1 MSDGDRELAASS
13 GGGGIDMEA
22 YGATY
27 RLRYLDIPPDTYDVV
42 AELQRFTTVRRS
54 FTVAVGSEVTLA
66 SPLAVATV
74 QETVTV
80 TGQTPLVELTQTEQG
95 TQFTATEV
103 ANLPVNSRDFTEF
116 ALLSPGVVRGRSQG
130 AGWGSQSG
138 FSASGNRGD
147 QNAINIDGL
156 VNKSMDNGSENGN
169 FSQAAVQEFQVVTQ
183 SAPAEYGG
191 SAGGVINAVTRSG
204 TNQLAGDGFFF
215 LRHNA
220 LDKPPFD
227 LETGSDG
234 IVRAVP
240 EPEADE
246 FRRTVAGF
254 AVGGPIRRD
263 KAFFFG
269 VLDRTDNNEPRVR
282 TILPSTIELVRQRAL
297 PDLARLPEG
306 LRPRFIAGHSLG
318 EFSALVAAGALPF
331 RDALRLVA
339 ERGRL
344 AATNG
349 ARGAMA
355 AVVGL
360 PVDEVERVIAAAVPD
375 GTAVVANDNGPQHV
389 TIAGAQASIAVA
401 ADALVRRGAK
411 RVVQLRISGAFH
423 CPPMARI
430 GDDLRTVMAGL
441 TFRDPVVP
449 VVANVSARPCETAA
463 AIPETLVR
471 HLSQRV
477 EWLKSVRFMAERGAS
492 TFVEIGAGQVVNG
505 LIRRIA
511 DVELLNVSDPS
522 SIRQALER
530 LRARLA

>member
-1 MSDGDRELAASS
+1 MAIAFVFPGQGSQDVGMGRSVYETSAAARRIFDEADSVLGASISAACFEGPAERLDDTQVSQPAILTTSIALLAAFIEQAQS
-13 GGGGIDMEA
+13 I
-22 YGATY
+22 
-27 RLRYLDIPPDTYDVV
+27 LRP
-42 AELQRFTTVRRS
+42 
-54 FTVAVGSEVTLA
+54 GSPA
-66 SPLAVATV
+66 M
-74 QETVTV
+74 
-80 TGQTPLVELTQTEQG
+80 
-95 TQFTATEV
+95 
-103 ANLPVNSRDFTEF
+103 NSK
-116 ALLSPGVVRGRSQG
+116 
-130 AGWGSQSG
+130 AGW
-138 FSASGNRGD
+138 
-147 QNAINIDGL
+147 
-156 VNKSMDNGSENGN
+156 
-169 FSQAAVQEFQVVTQ
+169 
-183 SAPAEYGG
+183 P
-191 SAGGVINAVTRSG
+191 
-204 TNQLAGDGFFF
+204 
-215 LRHNA
+215 
-220 LDKPPFD
+220 
-227 LETGSDG
+227 
-234 IVRAVP
+234 
-240 EPEADE
+240 
-246 FRRTVAGF
+246 
-254 AVGGPIRRD
+254 
-263 KAFFFG
+263 
-269 VLDRTDNNEPRVR
+269 
-282 TILPSTIELVRQRAL
+282 L
-297 PDLARLPEG
+297 PDLASLPEG

-344 AATNG
+344 AATKG

-360 PVDEVERVIAAAVPD
+360 PVDEVEHVIAAAVPD

-423 CPPMARI
+423 YPPMARI
-430 GDDLRTVMAGL
+430 GDDLRTAMAGL

-449 VVANVSARPCETAA
+449 VVANVSARPYETAE

-511 DVELLNVSDPS
+511 DAELLNVSDQS
-522 SIRQALER
+522 SIRQVLER